1 MITVL
6 DPINGRYN
14 VKFHKVEGVRELV
27 EACGA
32 ELRYLP
38 PYSPEYSPLELGWS
52 KVKELLRSAAAR
64 TVDDWQEA
72 IKIALDKITEK
83 DVKGWF
89 KHCGYCTEPS

>member
-1 MITVL
+1 
-6 DPINGRYN
+6 

-32 ELRYLP
+32 EVRYLP
-38 PYSPEYSPLELGWS
+38 PYSPEYSPLELCWS

-64 TVDDWQEA
+64 TVDDLQKA

-83 DVKGWF
+83 DIKGWF
-89 KHCGYCTEPS
+89 KHCGYCIEPS